1 MRIIEAL
8 FPWTPGPAI
17 FGPNR
22 SNTHRHIVFAV
33 LRTSR
38 FKVYVSIARG
48 KDQVLGLDT
57 AVYGMGY
64 TTEVQSDV
72 VKIRSV

>member
-1 MRIIEAL
+1 M
-8 FPWTPGPAI
+8 
-17 FGPNR
+17 
-22 SNTHRHIVFAV
+22 
-33 LRTSR
+33 
-38 FKVYVSIARG
+38 SIARG

-64 TTEVQSDV
+64 TAEVQSDV